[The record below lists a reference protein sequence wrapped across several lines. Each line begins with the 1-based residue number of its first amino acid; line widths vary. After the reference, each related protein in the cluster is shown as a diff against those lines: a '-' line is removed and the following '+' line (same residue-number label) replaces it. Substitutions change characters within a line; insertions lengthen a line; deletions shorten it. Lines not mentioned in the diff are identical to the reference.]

1 MPNRRDS
8 EDSGTMGGW
17 HLKKEIQ
24 VSHLVATA
32 AMAASIMFYAT
43 KLEQRVA
50 LVEQNVNQAA
60 TTQKERDE
68 RQDRNAIET
77 QATLIARLDRFEA
90 KLDRLMERKV
100 QP

>member
-1 MPNRRDS
+1 MPLRRDNEES
-8 EDSGTMGGW
+8 LAGGW

-24 VSHLVATA
+24 VSHLVATV

-60 TTQKERDE
+60 VTQKERDE
-68 RQDRNAIET
+68 RQDRNATET

>member
-1 MPNRRDS
+1 MPNRRDV
-8 EDSGTMGGW
+8 EDSGTVGGW

-24 VSHLVATA
+24 VSHLVATI

-50 LVEQNVNQAA
+50 LVEQSQAQSQQ
-60 TTQKERDE
+60 TQKERDE
-68 RQDRNAIET
+68 RQDKLLAET
-77 QATLIARLDRFEA
+77 LATLIARIDRFEA
-90 KLDRLMERKV
+90 KMDRLIERK